1 MDQDELFI
9 FLVNILKWLYLY
21 EQIKEILACQEKK
34 KKKKK
39 NHICLNLSCILYL
52 PVECTWWE
60 LPQFWYMRN
69 NIDKWAM

>member
-9 FLVNILKWLYLY
+9 FLVSILKWLYLY

-39 NHICLNLSCILYL
+39 NHIILLKSFLYSVFTCGMYL
-52 PVECTWWE
+52 
-60 LPQFWYMRN
+60 MRVTP
-69 NIDKWAM
+69 ILIYEK

>member
-9 FLVNILKWLYLY
+9 FLVSILTWLYLY
-21 EQIKEILACQEKK
+21 EQIKEILACQEK

-52 PVECTWWE
+52 PVECT
-60 LPQFWYMRN
+60 
-69 NIDKWAM
+69 